1 MKEMKKVPQI
11 ITGKDLDYLSD
22 MFNWNYLAYK
32 RFSDSLNKVTNKEI
46 QDHISTVVDV
56 VYQNMVSV
64 VDIISGGINE

>member
-22 MFNWNYLAYK
+22 MFNWNYLVYK